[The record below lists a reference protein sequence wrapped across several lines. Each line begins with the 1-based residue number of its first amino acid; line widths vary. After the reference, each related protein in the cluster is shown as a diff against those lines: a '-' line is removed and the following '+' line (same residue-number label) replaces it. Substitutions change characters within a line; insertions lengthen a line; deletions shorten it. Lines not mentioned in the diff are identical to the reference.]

1 MLMITL
7 LTIMITKEG
16 SNYDKNII
24 SRSEAQTMV
33 VQLIYIMKGKMIMII
48 IKIDMRMII
57 VIIIKN
63 DDNAKVKDEENYGK
77 NNLDDN

>member
-1 MLMITL
+1 MITL
-7 LTIMITKEG
+7 LMIMITKEG
-16 SNYDKNII
+16 FNYNKNII

-63 DDNAKVKDEENYGK
+63 DDNVKVKDNENYGK

>member
-1 MLMITL
+1 
-7 LTIMITKEG
+7 MITKEG

-63 DDNAKVKDEENYGK
+63 DDNVKVKDEENYGK